1 VMQVVCKSFKRFE
14 RNTLR
19 GFCEVE
25 LADIH
30 LSIKDVA
37 VHEKNSSRWAQLPS
51 KPMLNKDGA
60 TVKDSNGK
68 VQYAHIMDF
77 ATREQRDAFS
87 AAVIRAVLAVD
98 STAFEAEPPF

>member
-87 AAVIRAVLAVD
+87 AAVIRPVLAVD
-98 STAFEAEPPF
+98 PDAFGPEPPF